1 MFGAAGRIGKG
12 WGIWLLV
19 CLLVLCRAPV
29 SEAEVAEQW
38 TTIQYVYNDILF
50 QPVVIQANDE
60 IDTRNLDLFFDKEGY
75 VSPAIWQY
83 LSPRLTD
90 GQEVVD
96 MDVSEGRILLC
107 MLKNDGIILRI
118 AQWNKAL
125 NDYTITDTGLLPCGS
140 ELDTYHDANA
150 VMVSIPSIEA
160 ATEDGKAEQE
170 DEYLYLTFQQLEDG
184 WYLTNFT
191 DGQSFA
197 AALCEDT
204 YLFDDYYEPNPAN
217 AWTAYE
223 RILFED
229 FSVTELW
236 FRVQEYQE
244 ARQQCNIHD

>member
-1 MFGAAGRIGKG
+1 MFGAARRIGKG

-19 CLLVLCRAPV
+19 CFLVLCRAPV
-29 SEAEVAEQW
+29 SEAEGAEQW

-75 VSPAIWQY
+75 VLPAIWQY

-90 GQEVVD
+90 SHEVVD
-96 MDVSEGRILLC
+96 MDVSEKRILLC
-107 MLKNDGIILRI
+107 MLKNDGKILRI

-125 NDYTITDTGLLPCGS
+125 NDYTIIDTGLLPCGS
-140 ELDTYHDANA
+140 ELDTSHDGNA
-150 VMVSIPSIEA
+150 VFVTIPSIEA
-160 ATEDGKAEQE
+160 ATEEENAEQE
-170 DEYLYLTFQQLEDG
+170 EECLYLTFQQLENG

-191 DGQSFA
+191 DGQSFV

-217 AWTAYE
+217 AWAAYAG
-223 RILFED
+223 IPFED

-236 FRVQEYQE
+236 LHVREYQE
-244 ARQQCNIHD
+244 ARQQSNIPD